1 MAKMHSRKRGRSRS
15 RKLLSPKKP
24 TWLAYGTKEL
34 EMLIVKLA
42 KEAKTSAQIGLL
54 LRDSYGVPSV
64 KQLLGKT
71 IGQVMQDKKL
81 APAIPEDLTALMKRA
96 TQIRKHRE
104 INKKDNTSLR
114 GLQFTESKIHRL
126 VKYYKANGK
135 LSLEWKY
142 EKEWIK

>member
-15 RKLLSPKKP
+15 RKLLVPKKP
-24 TWLAYGTKEL
+24 TWLSYGAKEL

-54 LRDSYGVPSV
+54 LRDSYGVPNV

-71 IGQVMQDKKL
+71 ITQVMQDKKL
-81 APAIPEDLTALMKRA
+81 APVVPEDLSALIKRA
-96 TQIRKHRE
+96 TQIKKHRE
-104 INKKDNTSLR
+104 QNKKDNSALR

-126 VKYYKANGK
+126 AKYYKANGK
-135 LSLEWKY
+135 LPLEWKY
-142 EKEWIK
+142 EKE

>member
-142 EKEWIK
+142 EKE

>member
-1 MAKMHSRKRGRSRS
+1 MHSRKRGRSRS

-71 IGQVMQDKKL
+71 ISQVMQDKKL
-81 APAIPEDLTALMKRA
+81 APAVPEDLSALIKRA
-96 TQIRKHRE
+96 IQIRKHRE

-135 LSLEWKY
+135 LPLEWKY
-142 EKEWIK
+142 NKEE

>member
-15 RKLLSPKKP
+15 RKLLVPKKP
-24 TWLAYGTKEL
+24 TWLSYGAKEL

-71 IGQVMQDKKL
+71 ISQVMQDKKL
-81 APAIPEDLTALMKRA
+81 APVVPEDLSALIKRA
-96 TQIRKHRE
+96 TQIKKHRE
-104 INKKDNTSLR
+104 QNKKDNSALR

-126 VKYYKANGK
+126 AKYYKANGK
-135 LSLEWKY
+135 LPLEWKY
-142 EKEWIK
+142 EKE